1 LLHQSIHYLPF
12 TIYYSPVD
20 DRTRR
25 EFLAEIE
32 ELIEQLFAETEEL
45 RRQQDH
51 VPVRRE
57 LLGRVFRC
65 VHSIKGVAASAG
77 FDSVS
82 ELAHQVESLLDSARA
97 GRIAVDDSVVDT
109 LGDATNAMSESLSA
123 AAAGNADPPPPALIK
138 RLTELAERDSG
149 APTVN
154 AELRLPDLP
163 AVIAQSVNERERRL
177 MLEALREDERL
188 YMVAVSFDVATFD
201 KEFHGLREALTHSG
215 EVIATVPTAESS
227 RPDRISFRIVY
238 AADLELPELKSRF
251 AAFHEI
257 IFTELGPQQTNK
269 SETDVDEAR
278 SLAAADSAR
287 PASASLPSS
296 FIRLDLDELD
306 RLISSAHEVFRETNR
321 ALDFVSS
328 NLVADSRAELE
339 NLDAQL
345 RQSLMALEE
354 QIINLRMVSLGR
366 TIQRAIRAG
375 RVAARVSG
383 KEIEFSA
390 AGSDLRIDKLLSDAI
405 ADPLVHLVR
414 NAVDHG
420 FETSAERT
428 KAGKKSAGRVHID
441 ARSEGGR
448 ARISVRDDG
457 RGIDPEIVSRV
468 AAKLGLVEKG
478 TTLNM
483 DQSLRLIFKPGFSTT
498 ATVSNVSGRGVGLDV
513 VESAVEQAGGAVR
526 VRTQP
531 GRGSEFEIRLPATFG
546 ILRSLV
552 IVVNGHRY
560 CVDASQIVDRCQID
574 FSRLERSA
582 QGESLSWRGKA
593 LSVTRIHELLAQPDD
608 ESRRAGK
615 LEGLICHLPDG
626 NELSFKHNA
635 IAVDTVEGTQDV
647 LLRSLGRHAARW
659 TGIAGAAELRDGR
672 VALVLDLPALMRER
686 I

>member
-1 LLHQSIHYLPF
+1 M
-12 TIYYSPVD
+12 D

-45 RRQQDH
+45 RRRQDH
-51 VPVRRE
+51 VPLRRE
-57 LLGRVFRC
+57 LLGRIFRY

-77 FDSVS
+77 FDGVS
-82 ELAHQVESLLDSARA
+82 ELAHLVESLLDSARA

-109 LGDATNAMSESLSA
+109 LEDATNAMSESLSA
-123 AAAGNADPPPPALIK
+123 AAAGGAEPPPPALIR
-138 RLTELAERDSG
+138 RLMDLAEQDSS
-149 APTVN
+149 AATLN
-154 AELRLPDLP
+154 AKLPLPDLP
-163 AVIAQSVNERERRL
+163 TDIAQSVNEQERRL
-177 MLEALREDERL
+177 MLEALREDQRL
-188 YMVAVSFDVATFD
+188 YLVGASFDVATFE
-201 KEFHGLREALTHSG
+201 KEFQGLREALTQSG
-215 EVIATVPTAESS
+215 EVIVTVPTAESL
-227 RPDRISFRIVY
+227 RPDQISFRIVY
-238 AADLELPELKSRF
+238 AADLEMLELKNRF

-257 IFTELGPQQTNK
+257 IFTELGQQTNK
-269 SETDVDEAR
+269 SQTDEDEAR
-278 SLAAADSAR
+278 SQAAADRAR
-287 PASASLPSS
+287 PAPASLPSS
-296 FIRLDLDELD
+296 FIRVDLDELD
-306 RLISSAHEVFRETNR
+306 RLISSAHEVFRETDR
-321 ALDFVSS
+321 ALDFVSG
-328 NLVADSRAELE
+328 NLVAESRAELQ

-390 AGSDLRIDKLLSDAI
+390 AGGDLRIDKLLCDAI
-405 ADPLVHLVR
+405 ADPLLHLVR

-420 FETSAERT
+420 FETPEERT
-428 KAGKKSAGRVHID
+428 KAGKKSAGRVRIE

-448 ARISVRDDG
+448 ARISVSDDG
-457 RGIDPEIVSRV
+457 RGIDPEVVSRV

-498 ATVSNVSGRGVGLDV
+498 TTISNVSGRGVGLDV

-531 GRGSEFEIRLPATFG
+531 GKGSEFEIRLPATFG

-552 IVVNGHRY
+552 TVVDGFRY
-560 CVDASQIVDRCQID
+560 CVDASQIVARLEID
-574 FSRLERSA
+574 SDRLERSA
-582 QGESLSWRGKA
+582 QGESLSWEGKA

-615 LEGLICHLPDG
+615 LEGLICQLPDG
-626 NELSFKHNA
+626 NGRSFKHNA
-635 IAVDTVEGTQDV
+635 IVVDTVDGTQDV

-659 TGIAGAAELRDGR
+659 IGIAGAAELRDGS
-672 VALVLDLPALMRER
+672 VALVLDLPALLRER